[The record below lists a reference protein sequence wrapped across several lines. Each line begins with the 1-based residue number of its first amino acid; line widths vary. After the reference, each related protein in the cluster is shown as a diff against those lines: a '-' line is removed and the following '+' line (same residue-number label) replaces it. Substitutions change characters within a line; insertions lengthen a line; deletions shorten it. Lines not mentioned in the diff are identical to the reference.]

1 MPARSLSLAIGAVDL
16 CTMSWTT
23 PFDIVNPD
31 GAAAIVIVCDHA
43 SNAVPPALGSLGVGA
58 EDMQRHIAW
67 DIGAL
72 PIARR
77 LAELFDAPA
86 VLCGTSRLVI
96 DCNRK
101 LHDPTLIPVASDG
114 TAIPGNQGLSAAQR
128 LHRIGAYFASYH
140 DACRQVVKGKL
151 DQGERPLFLSIH
163 SMTDRMNG
171 SHRPWEIS
179 LSSDENRKATDA
191 VLAALKQTP
200 GLVVGDNEP
209 YDMDPL
215 ADYSTPEHALAH
227 GLDYLQVEF
236 RQDCVAETRA
246 QERFAM
252 ILAQAIRNSGILA

>member
-1 MPARSLSLAIGAVDL
+1 MN
-16 CTMSWTT
+16 WTT

-43 SNAVPPALGSLGVGA
+43 SNAVPPAIGDLGVGPK
-58 EDMQRHIAW
+58 DMQRHIAW

-72 PIARR
+72 PIAMR

-101 LHDPTLIPVASDG
+101 LDDPTLIPIASDG
-114 TAIPGNQGLSAAQR
+114 TVIPGNQDLSEAER
-128 LHRIGAYFASYH
+128 LHRVDAYFAPYH
-140 DACRQVVKGKL
+140 EACRQVVKGKCAS
-151 DQGERPLFLSIH
+151 GERPLFLSIH

-171 SHRPWEIS
+171 GHRPWEIS
-179 LSSDENRKATDA
+179 LSSDANRKATDP
-191 VLAALKQTP
+191 VLAALKQMP
-200 GLVVGDNEP
+200 GLAVGDNEP

-215 ADYSTPEHALAH
+215 VDYSTPEHALAH

-236 RQDCVAETRA
+236 RQDCVAQTYG
-246 QERFAM
+246 QERFAK
-252 ILAQAIRNSGILA
+252 ILAQAIRSSGILV